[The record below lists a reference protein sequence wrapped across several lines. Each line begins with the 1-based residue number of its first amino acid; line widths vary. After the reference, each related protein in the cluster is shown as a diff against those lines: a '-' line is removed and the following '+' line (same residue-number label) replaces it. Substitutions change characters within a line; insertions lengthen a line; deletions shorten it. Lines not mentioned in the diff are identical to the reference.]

1 MSILKKI
8 SVVGAALAMMFA
20 SAASAQENKFF
31 AGPTVG
37 AGFAGGPTLG
47 LNGGY
52 EFHKYGRVEAT
63 YDHMFMTGPWN
74 LDTLGM
80 NLIGQIPTGTFVTPY
95 ALAGLGYQWQNGINQ
110 GNWTVGG
117 GLRAEVTKN
126 FDIDLRYRYIQG
138 MWNQTN
144 NNFVGIGTNF
154 KF

>member
-1 MSILKKI
+1 MSIMNKI
-8 SVVGAALAMMFA
+8 SVVGAALAMMVA
-20 SAASAQENKFF
+20 SAASAQDNKFF

-52 EFHKYGRVEAT
+52 EFHKYGRLEAT
-63 YDHMFMTGPWN
+63 YDHMFMTSSWN
-74 LDTLGM
+74 MDTLGM

-95 ALAGLGYQWQNGINQ
+95 ALVGMGYQWQNGINQ

-117 GLRAEVTKN
+117 GVRAEVTKN